1 MSDSLGRSR
10 DVKSTNRADRL
21 IKTMRS
27 VWCTVG
33 RPAVV
38 LSLVVISLAV
48 LVKVAQLRP
57 GDSGPSFEEWYGNW
71 RTVVLASG
79 IFVGFVLAFIRPRR
93 RAEWGRAGLYSAF
106 LISLFTEMFGLPFTI
121 YLLAPAL
128 GLPPG
133 IFGLHESHLWAFLLA
148 RAGVVTVEQG
158 MYLVMVASVALISA
172 GVVLVAMGWHQVYA
186 GRGTLVTTGI
196 YRRLRHPQ
204 YLGLI
209 LIVVGFNIQ
218 WPTLPTLLMAPVLIL
233 AYIWQAHGEDADL
246 EARFSPDAGWYQR
259 RVNAFFPWPRPLSAR
274 YEDWVPPSK
283 RGELPATEERCL
295 GMVSA
300 AAGDERHE
308 RKIEA

>member
-1 MSDSLGRSR
+1 MGDSLGSSR

-21 IKTMRS
+21 IKMMRS

-48 LVKVAQLRP
+48 LVKVAQQRP

-71 RTVVLASG
+71 RTVILASG

-106 LISLFTEMFGLPFTI
+106 LISLFTEMFGLPLTI
-121 YLLAPAL
+121 YLLAPMF
-128 GLPPG
+128 GLSPKV
-133 IFGLHESHLWAFLLA
+133 FGLHESHLWAFLLA
-148 RAGVVTVEQG
+148 RAGVVTLEQG

-172 GVVLVAMGWHQVYA
+172 GVVLVSLGWHQVYA

-204 YLGLI
+204 YVGLI
-209 LIVVGFNIQ
+209 LIVVAFNIQ
-218 WPTLPTLLMAPVLIL
+218 WPTLPTLLMAPALIV
-233 AYIWQAHGEDADL
+233 AYVWQARREDAEL
-246 EARFSPDAGWYQR
+246 EARFGSDAGWYRR
-259 RVNAFFPWPRPLSAR
+259 RVNPFFPRPRPLLAL
-274 YEDWVPPSK
+274 YGNPVPPSK
-283 RGELPATEERCL
+283 RGATSAQGEDRLVPL
-295 GMVSA
+295 GD
-300 AAGDERHE
+300 AGKEQRRVE
-308 RKIEA
+308 V